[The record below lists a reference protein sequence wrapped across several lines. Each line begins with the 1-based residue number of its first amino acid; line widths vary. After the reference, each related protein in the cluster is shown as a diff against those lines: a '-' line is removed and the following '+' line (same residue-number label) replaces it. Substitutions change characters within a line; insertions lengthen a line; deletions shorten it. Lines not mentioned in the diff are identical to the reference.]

1 MIWKDVKD
9 YEGLYQVSDSG
20 LVRSHKKILKQWKRS
35 KYLLVDLWKNG
46 IRDVRSVHV
55 LIYET
60 LINLLQKDMSYI
72 IKMEIDLITV

>member
-20 LVRSHKKILKQWKRS
+20 LVRSRKKILKQWKRS

-60 LINLLQKDMSYI
+60 VNKPVPKGYVIHHKD
-72 IKMEIDLITV
+72 EDRFNN